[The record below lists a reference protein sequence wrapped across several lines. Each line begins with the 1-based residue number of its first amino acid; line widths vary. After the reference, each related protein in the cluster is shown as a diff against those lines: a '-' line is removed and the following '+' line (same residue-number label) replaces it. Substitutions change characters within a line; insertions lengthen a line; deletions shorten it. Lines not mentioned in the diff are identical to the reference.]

1 MNIATPTLE
10 DVKRDY
16 HEVVSI
22 FMNVRDIE
30 TLKEYQKRYKTTIEV
45 DRMPIDEFISG
56 TAEIV
61 RIETWN
67 SLGYIYFN
75 YTNPQKVHIMF
86 DVYSEDVDEYFIDS
100 ATYETLE
107 EEYIKGLLWIIS
119 LKNQRIDLMGD
130 FIKDLK
136 INTKGD

>member
-10 DVKRDY
+10 EIKKDY

-30 TLKEYQKRYKTTIEV
+30 TLKEYQKKYKTTIEV
-45 DRMPIDEFISG
+45 DRMPIDEFVSG

-61 RIETWN
+61 RVETWN
-67 SLGYIYFN
+67 NLGYIYFN
-75 YTNPQKVHIMF
+75 YTNPQKVYIMF

-100 ATYETLE
+100 ATYDTLE
-107 EEYIKGLLWIIS
+107 EEYINGLMWIIS
-119 LKNQRIDLMGD
+119 ILIR
-130 FIKDLK
+130 
-136 INTKGD
+136 